1 MYRCPISGTQGSN
14 GTQCTGFPVPGDHR
28 DPSYTGYTRDTSD
41 PSAQVS
47 HPRIFTDARFHKI
60 PVVLWTTM
68 IPASYLYVISDP
80 RDYKITIVP
89 GSSRDLSDEGPHYI
103 GVPS

>member
-14 GTQCTGFPVPGDHR
+14 GTQCTGCPVPGDHR
-28 DPSYTGYTRDTSD
+28 DPSYTSYTRDPSD

-47 HPRIFTDARFHKI
+47 HPRIFTDDRVHKI
-60 PVVLWTTM
+60 PVVLRNTM

-80 RDYKITIVP
+80 RDHKIAIAL
-89 GSSRDLSDEGPHYI
+89 GSSRDLRDARDPI
-103 GVPS
+103 T